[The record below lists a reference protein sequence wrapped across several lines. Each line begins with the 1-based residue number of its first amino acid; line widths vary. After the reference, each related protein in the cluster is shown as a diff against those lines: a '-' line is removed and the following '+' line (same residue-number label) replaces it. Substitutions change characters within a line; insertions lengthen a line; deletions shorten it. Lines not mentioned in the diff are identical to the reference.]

1 MSAWPLKVT
10 WFVNVSYSF
19 HLAGSFFT
27 AGPVEY
33 SQILDQK
40 ITGSSFWALISKKAY
55 KSQFKHALKISLL
68 TCNLYISNQL
78 KFFSTHCF
86 VSST

>member
-40 ITGSSFWALISKKAY
+40 ITGSSFGLL
-55 KSQFKHALKISLL
+55 FLKRHTNLSL
-68 TCNLYISNQL
+68 
-78 KFFSTHCF
+78 STL
-86 VSST
+86 